1 MRKQDLD
8 DQAAALTLS
17 FPRLKVFY
25 MRGNEEIELARDER
39 VDDGTHEPEVQIL
52 GRIGTR
58 SRTYQLG
65 ERVTFTANEFSEIAM
80 ACSFFA
86 KQLASRLPVISAP

>member
-1 MRKQDLD
+1 VRKQDLD

-52 GRIGTR
+52 GRIVTR

-65 ERVTFTANEFSEIAM
+65 KRVTFTANEFSEIAM